1 MLESTAETTIITTK
15 VIGFDIHILTSSVS
29 RILKT
34 AITEHKEV
42 KTWMPAL
49 DSKSKVEIDKSE
61 NWPCAIPDFGN

>member
-1 MLESTAETTIITTK
+1 
-15 VIGFDIHILTSSVS
+15 LTSSVS

>member
-42 KTWMPAL
+42 KT
-49 DSKSKVEIDKSE
+49 
-61 NWPCAIPDFGN
+61 